1 MAVNVNTVYQTV
13 LALANKEQRGY
24 ITPQEFNLFARL
36 AQKEIFEQYFYDIN
50 QFKRL
55 PAYNDYSTDPC
66 DVIYDKLTK
75 FVVSGYDADLNAS
88 NPTAATNKRFDLPT
102 NFYKFHRAQTSLT
115 STGVEIEKLGK
126 KEFFD
131 AMRSPLTRGTNK
143 RPIMYIDT
151 GAMSIWVNSDN
162 VPDVLTTINF
172 SYYRI
177 PSEPKWTYTVI
188 NNKPLW
194 NPSVSAGAKH
204 FEIHPA
210 EESRLVYKILQMAG
224 VAIEDPAVTQVAGQA
239 EANIIGQQKQ

>member
-1 MAVNVNTVYQTV
+1 
-13 LALANKEQRGY
+13 
-24 ITPQEFNLFARL
+24 
-36 AQKEIFEQYFYDIN
+36 
-50 QFKRL
+50 
-55 PAYNDYSTDPC
+55 
-66 DVIYDKLTK
+66 
-75 FVVSGYDADLNAS
+75 
-88 NPTAATNKRFDLPT
+88 
-102 NFYKFHRAQTSLT
+102 
-115 STGVEIEKLGK
+115 
-126 KEFFD
+126 
-131 AMRSPLTRGTNK
+131 MRSPLTRGTNK

-188 NNKPLW
+188 NNTPLW